1 VGVIVALDLD
11 IDVPARAG
19 SWTATQQDARSPKG
33 KKTRGTK
40 VGSLS
45 NLADP
50 IRVEAELWFDQ
61 NHPNKRPALK
71 QGSRQ
76 EQNGRGREAASKL
89 AADKLDCRQQNGDQR
104 ETRC

>member
-11 IDVPARAG
+11 IDVPTRAG
-19 SWTATQQDARSPKG
+19 SWTATQQDTRSPKG
-33 KKTRGTK
+33 KEARGTK
-40 VGSLS
+40 VGSPS
-45 NLADP
+45 NLADS

-76 EQNGRGREAASKL
+76 EQNCRGREAASEL
-89 AADKLDCRQQNGDQR
+89 AAEKLDCREQNGEQR